1 MTTSAPRARIVD
13 ALSGK
18 RAPTRFFQALSE
30 ADEHVV
36 LAAEL
41 EAVRD
46 ERDEALVR
54 AQELWAQVCDQS
66 GELNA
71 LRAQLDRA
79 RAERDTLVSCPRHPD
94 NGAQ

>member
-1 MTTSAPRARIVD
+1 VTTSAPRARLVD
-13 ALSGK
+13 ALSGTK
-18 RAPTRFFQALSE
+18 APSKFFQALSE
-30 ADEHVV
+30 ADKHVA

-54 AQELWAQVCDQS
+54 ADELWQTVCDQS
-66 GELNA
+66 VELNA

-79 RAERDTLVSCPRHPD
+79 RAERDTYRLAVSK
-94 NGAQ
+94 

>member
-13 ALSGK
+13 ALTGS
-18 RAPTRFFQALSE
+18 RAPTKFFQALSE
-30 ADEHVV
+30 ADEHIA

-46 ERDEALVR
+46 ERDEARVR

-66 GELNA
+66 AELNA

-79 RAERDTLVSCPRHPD
+79 RAERDTLVAVSK
-94 NGAQ
+94 

>member
-1 MTTSAPRARIVD
+1 VD
-13 ALSGK
+13 ALSGTK
-18 RAPTRFFQALSE
+18 APTRFFQALSE
-30 ADEHVV
+30 ADEHVA

-41 EAVRD
+41 EAVRE

-66 GELNA
+66 AELNQ

-79 RAERDTLVSCPRHPD
+79 RAEKDTANLRAVSK
-94 NGAQ
+94 